1 MGKFVEIGALVEK
14 QIGDGTYEK
23 IYNLNGVEYVVLE
36 TGRSNDLF
44 ASRQFG
50 EFGEAAL
57 MTVIAESSKKDQ
69 VLAQMYDILGVG
81 EAGVGLICED
91 KPIEQMKTY
100 FYVFLNPRSRLFIRI
115 GNFYFCCSDTAQQKV
130 DFFVLMGDL

>member
-14 QIGDGTYEK
+14 QIGDGAYEK

-36 TGRSNDLF
+36 AGRSNDLV

-91 KPIEQMKTY
+91 KPIEQIKTY
-100 FYVFLNPRSRLFIRI
+100 F
-115 GNFYFCCSDTAQQKV
+115 
-130 DFFVLMGDL
+130 

>member
-14 QIGDGTYEK
+14 QIGDGAYEK

-50 EFGEAAL
+50 EFGEAVL

-100 FYVFLNPRSRLFIRI
+100 F
-115 GNFYFCCSDTAQQKV
+115 
-130 DFFVLMGDL
+130 

>member
-14 QIGDGTYEK
+14 DACDRAYEK
-23 IYNLNGVEYVVLE
+23 IYNLDGVEYAVLE

-57 MTVIAESSKKDQ
+57 VTVIAEVDKKDQ
-69 VLAQMYDILGVG
+69 VLTKMYDVLGIG
-81 EAGVGLICED
+81 EASVGLIYED
-91 KPIEQMKTY
+91 KPIDQIKTY
-100 FYVFLNPRSRLFIRI
+100 F
-115 GNFYFCCSDTAQQKV
+115 
-130 DFFVLMGDL
+130 

>member
-14 QIGDGTYEK
+14 ASGDSAYEK
-23 IYNLNGVEYVVLE
+23 IYNIDGVEYVVLE

-57 MTVIAESSKKDQ
+57 MTVIAQSAKKDQ
-69 VLAQMYDILGVG
+69 VLDQIYEVLGIG
-81 EAGVGLICED
+81 ESSVGLIYEE
-91 KPIEQMKTY
+91 KPVEQMKTY
-100 FYVFLNPRSRLFIRI
+100 F
-115 GNFYFCCSDTAQQKV
+115 
-130 DFFVLMGDL
+130 

>member
-14 QIGDGTYEK
+14 QIGDGAYEK

-57 MTVIAESSKKDQ
+57 MTVIAESSKEDQ

-100 FYVFLNPRSRLFIRI
+100 F
-115 GNFYFCCSDTAQQKV
+115 
-130 DFFVLMGDL
+130 

>member
-14 QIGDGTYEK
+14 QIGDGAYEK

-57 MTVIAESSKKDQ
+57 ITVITESSKKDQ

-100 FYVFLNPRSRLFIRI
+100 F
-115 GNFYFCCSDTAQQKV
+115 
-130 DFFVLMGDL
+130 

>member
-14 QIGDGTYEK
+14 AAGDRAYDK
-23 IYNLNGVEYVVLE
+23 IYNIDGVEYVVLE

-57 MTVIAESSKKDQ
+57 MTVIAQSAKKDQ
-69 VLAQMYDILGVG
+69 VLTKMYDALGIG
-81 EAGVGLICED
+81 EASVGLIYED
-91 KPIEQMKTY
+91 KPIDQIKTY
-100 FYVFLNPRSRLFIRI
+100 F
-115 GNFYFCCSDTAQQKV
+115 
-130 DFFVLMGDL
+130 

>member
-14 QIGDGTYEK
+14 QIGDGAYEK

-50 EFGEAAL
+50 EFGEAVL

-69 VLAQMYDILGVG
+69 VLAQMYDLLRVG
-81 EAGVGLICED
+81 EPGVGLICED

-100 FYVFLNPRSRLFIRI
+100 F
-115 GNFYFCCSDTAQQKV
+115 
-130 DFFVLMGDL
+130 

>member
-1 MGKFVEIGALVEK
+1 MLVEK
-14 QIGDGTYEK
+14 RIGDGAYEK

-44 ASRQFG
+44 AGRQFG

-100 FYVFLNPRSRLFIRI
+100 FRF
-115 GNFYFCCSDTAQQKV
+115 A
-130 DFFVLMGDL
+130 

>member
-14 QIGDGTYEK
+14 DAGDRAYEK
-23 IYNLNGVEYVVLE
+23 IFNLDGVEYVVME

-57 MTVIAESSKKDQ
+57 MTVIAQSAKKDI
-69 VLAQMYDILGVG
+69 VLTKMYDVLGIG
-81 EAGVGLICED
+81 EASVGLIYEE
-91 KPIEQMKTY
+91 KPIEQIKTY
-100 FYVFLNPRSRLFIRI
+100 F
-115 GNFYFCCSDTAQQKV
+115 
-130 DFFVLMGDL
+130 

>member
-14 QIGDGTYEK
+14 AAGDSAYEK
-23 IYNLNGVEYVVLE
+23 IYNIDGVEYVVLE

-57 MTVIAESSKKDQ
+57 MTIIAQSAKRDQ
-69 VLAQMYDILGVG
+69 VLTKMYDVLGIG
-81 EAGVGLICED
+81 EASVGLIYED
-91 KPIEQMKTY
+91 KPIDQFKTY
-100 FYVFLNPRSRLFIRI
+100 F
-115 GNFYFCCSDTAQQKV
+115 
-130 DFFVLMGDL
+130 

>member
-14 QIGDGTYEK
+14 AAGDRAYEK
-23 IYNLNGVEYVVLE
+23 IYNIDGVEYVVLE

-57 MTVIAESSKKDQ
+57 MTVIVQSAKKDQ
-69 VLAQMYDILGVG
+69 VLTKMYDVLGIG
-81 EAGVGLICED
+81 EASVGLIYED
-91 KPIEQMKTY
+91 KPVEQIKTNY
-100 FYVFLNPRSRLFIRI
+100 
-115 GNFYFCCSDTAQQKV
+115 
-130 DFFVLMGDL
+130 

>member
-14 QIGDGTYEK
+14 QIGDGAYEK
-23 IYNLNGVEYVVLE
+23 IYDLNGVEYVVLE

-100 FYVFLNPRSRLFIRI
+100 F
-115 GNFYFCCSDTAQQKV
+115 
-130 DFFVLMGDL
+130 

>member
-14 QIGDGTYEK
+14 ATGDQAYEK
-23 IYNLNGVEYVVLE
+23 IYDIDGVEYVVLE

-57 MTVIAESSKKDQ
+57 MTVIAQSAKKDQ
-69 VLAQMYDILGVG
+69 VLTKMYDVLGVG
-81 EAGVGLICED
+81 EASVGLIYED
-91 KPIEQMKTY
+91 KPVEQIKTNY
-100 FYVFLNPRSRLFIRI
+100 
-115 GNFYFCCSDTAQQKV
+115 
-130 DFFVLMGDL
+130 

>member
-14 QIGDGTYEK
+14 AAGDRAYEK
-23 IYNLNGVEYVVLE
+23 IYNIDGVEYVFLE

-57 MTVIAESSKKDQ
+57 MTVIAELDKKDQ
-69 VLAQMYDILGVG
+69 VLDQIYEILGIG
-81 EAGVGLICED
+81 KSSVGLIYEE
-91 KPIEQMKTY
+91 KPVEQMKT
-100 FYVFLNPRSRLFIRI
+100 
-115 GNFYFCCSDTAQQKV
+115 
-130 DFFVLMGDL
+130 FF

>member
-14 QIGDGTYEK
+14 AAGDRAYDK
-23 IYNLNGVEYVVLE
+23 IYSIDGVEYVVLE

-57 MTVIAESSKKDQ
+57 MTIIAQSAKRDQ
-69 VLAQMYDILGVG
+69 VLTKMYDVLGIG
-81 EAGVGLICED
+81 EASVGLIYED
-91 KPIEQMKTY
+91 KPIDQIKTY
-100 FYVFLNPRSRLFIRI
+100 F
-115 GNFYFCCSDTAQQKV
+115 
-130 DFFVLMGDL
+130 